1 MMVQQAIH
9 RATRWST
16 ALSSTVNLHHAI
28 DFRALCRANSVT
40 SPSDVRGIETLEL
53 HRIYLTE
60 SAYKV
65 VLQKLIPVQI
75 RQLIIYISNDKGGA
89 QAEEKEE
96 MEEDRMAAR
105 KRKAEIAAGETPGP
119 NFIRT
124 SIYDKYVSGDLRS
137 VIEITTNLDCPV
149 T

>member
-1 MMVQQAIH
+1 MSYITVAHVFMTVLYCLVRLSYKCRI
-9 RATRWST
+9 RW
-16 ALSSTVNLHHAI
+16 
-28 DFRALCRANSVT
+28 
-40 SPSDVRGIETLEL
+40 
-53 HRIYLTE
+53 
-60 SAYKV
+60 
-65 VLQKLIPVQI
+65 
-75 RQLIIYISNDKGGA
+75 